1 MLDLS
6 VISNVY
12 FYGKPHCLLYLI
24 ITLNRSIIYT
34 LNKSVIISEIKN
46 SNNLAKPN
54 ILMISAVYLVM
65 NVYETQYLP
74 MQTIAIVKKY
84 FSFFLI
90 LIFTLIVMYKLSVH
104 DLL

>member
-1 MLDLS
+1 M
-6 VISNVY
+6 Y
-12 FYGKPHCLLYLI
+12 
-24 ITLNRSIIYT
+24 
-34 LNKSVIISEIKN
+34 
-46 SNNLAKPN
+46 
-54 ILMISAVYLVM
+54 M
-65 NVYETQYLP
+65 TQYLP